1 MWQFFKK
8 KTIEEKIGEKIK
20 SEAPDFSRLFGN
32 LSSRD
37 EADALYKELSA
48 LLHPDRFVGA
58 DKKTIELAENL
69 FKELQ
74 NCRTDIR
81 LLRIVKEKASHL
93 YLNKEMS
100 L

>member
-8 KTIEEKIGEKIK
+8 KTIEEKVGEKIK

-37 EADALYKELSA
+37 EADELYKELSA

-58 DKKTIELAENL
+58 DEKTIEQAENL

-74 NCRTDIR
+74 DCRTDIL
-81 LLRIVKEKASHL
+81 LLRSIKEKANVLSFTKH
-93 YLNKEMS
+93 
-100 L
+100 